1 MPILDN
7 SSILPLVITAG
18 FLDGFSPCV
27 IAILIFF
34 IAFLINMRES
44 FKNIFSLGLVYIFV
58 IFLTYL
64 GIGVGLFSGIMAFGR
79 HHFFAELGSVFLIL
93 WGVVEIK
100 DYFFPHLPFHIG
112 MPKSFGK
119 KAKVLIEQATLPAI
133 ILAAFLVGLCS
144 VPCSAGI
151 YTAVT
156 SFLASRTTYWT
167 GLFYLLIYNIMV
179 ILPLIVILVLAVNP
193 LTLAKLAEFRQKNER
208 LEKLV
213 MGILMVILGAFIL
226 IFFI

>member
-7 SSILPLVITAG
+7 SSILPLIITAG

-34 IAFLINMRES
+34 IAFLLNMRES

-64 GIGVGLFSGIMAFGR
+64 GIGVGLFSGMMAFGR
-79 HHFFAELGSVFLIL
+79 HHFFAEFGSWFLIL
-93 WGVVEIK
+93 WGIVEIK

-119 KAKVLIEQATLPAI
+119 KAKVPERIVKVVKPKKEPVKEPVEETPPAEE
-133 ILAAFLVGLCS
+133 
-144 VPCSAGI
+144 
-151 YTAVT
+151 T
-156 SFLASRTTYWT
+156 
-167 GLFYLLIYNIMV
+167 NQ
-179 ILPLIVILVLAVNP
+179 
-193 LTLAKLAEFRQKNER
+193 E
-208 LEKLV
+208 
-213 MGILMVILGAFIL
+213 
-226 IFFI
+226 